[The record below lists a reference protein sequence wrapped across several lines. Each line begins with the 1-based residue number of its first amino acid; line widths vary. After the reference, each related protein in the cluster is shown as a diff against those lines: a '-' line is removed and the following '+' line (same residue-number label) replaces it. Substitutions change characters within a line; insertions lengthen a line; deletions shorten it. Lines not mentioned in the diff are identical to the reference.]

1 MIIPE
6 GPSQIDS
13 AFGVMTVYESGRYPF
28 SIQRPWDWN
37 EQPPEED
44 ITAGFEG
51 NMGEQFLI
59 AEEDLVDEGL
69 GYLNLA
75 EYVDLVITI
84 LEESVPGFELVSR
97 EQVTAG
103 QGQPAEVLTIEALG
117 GIVKVSRFIYLHDNR
132 VAFNAS
138 YAAQRDGYE
147 ELFPMINYSYS
158 TFQVLN

>member
-1 MIIPE
+1 M
-6 GPSQIDS
+6 
-13 AFGVMTVYESGRYPF
+13 
-28 SIQRPWDWN
+28 
-37 EQPPEED
+37 
-44 ITAGFEG
+44 
-51 NMGEQFLI
+51 
-59 AEEDLVDEGL
+59 DEGL
-69 GYLNLA
+69 GYMNLA

-97 EQVTAG
+97 EQLTTG

-138 YAAQRDGYE
+138 YAAQRDRYE
-147 ELFPMINYSYS
+147 ELFPMINYSFS